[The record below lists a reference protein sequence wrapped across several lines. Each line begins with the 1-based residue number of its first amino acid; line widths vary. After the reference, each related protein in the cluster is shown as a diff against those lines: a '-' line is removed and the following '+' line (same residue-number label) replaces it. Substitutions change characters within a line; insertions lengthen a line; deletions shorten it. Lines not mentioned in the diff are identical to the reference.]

1 MFNISKNYKNIRLNF
16 LHLWR
21 TMETT
26 FDFNEEFG
34 TPKKLLC
41 KNFNK
46 IQISIHPNFSGIYL
60 CYQEAFKS
68 LKADLSIL
76 TSYPEIR
83 VWKDPNRSGYTI
95 ANACQWHLYW
105 SKNTPKNINLL
116 IHAFPQDEDKIEL
129 LKKETSLE
137 FMKFLSS
144 YHHDLDRMN
153 PAKMQSL
160 INTYISSEVI
170 LALNKENS
178 FKPHCTI
185 SLDLLAKMLSYTRNQ
200 LNYRNKVIN
209 LKDRVCLINCN
220 KPVKLFNSF

>member
-1 MFNISKNYKNIRLNF
+1 MGKA
-16 LHLWR
+16 
-21 TMETT
+21 
-26 FDFNEEFG
+26 FDFDEEFG
-34 TPKKLLC
+34 APKKLLC

-46 IQISIHPNFSGIYL
+46 IQISIHPDFSGIYL

-83 VWKDPNRSGYTI
+83 VWKDPNRSSYTI
-95 ANACQWHLYW
+95 VNACQWHLYW

-116 IHAFPQDEDKIEL
+116 IHFFPQDEDKIDL
-129 LKKETSLE
+129 LKKEASLE
-137 FMKFLSS
+137 FMRFLAS
-144 YHHDLDRMN
+144 YHHELDRMN

-160 INTYISSEVI
+160 INAHISYEVI

-178 FKPHCTI
+178 FKPHRTM
-185 SLDLLAKMLSYTRNQ
+185 SLDLLAKLLSYTRNQ

-209 LKDRVCLINCN
+209 RKRQSVLDQLEQTSAI
-220 KPVKLFNSF
+220 VKQLVNNVDFVLTPDQLWKA

>member
-1 MFNISKNYKNIRLNF
+1 
-16 LHLWR
+16 
-21 TMETT
+21 META
-26 FDFNEEFG
+26 FDFNEKFG

-46 IQISIHPNFSGIYL
+46 IQISINPDFSGIYL

-95 ANACQWHLYW
+95 AIACQWHLYW

-116 IHAFPQDEDKIEL
+116 IHFFPQDDEKIEL
-129 LKKETSLE
+129 LKKEASLE
-137 FMKFLSS
+137 FMRFLAS

-160 INTYISSEVI
+160 INAHISSEVI

-178 FKPHCTI
+178 FKPHRTM
-185 SLDLLAKMLSYTRNQ
+185 SLDLLAKLLSFTRNQ

-209 LKDRVCLINCN
+209 RKRQKALDQLQQTSGIVQQLLNNVDFVLTPDQLWKA
-220 KPVKLFNSF
+220 

>member
-1 MFNISKNYKNIRLNF
+1 
-16 LHLWR
+16 
-21 TMETT
+21 METAI
-26 FDFNEEFG
+26 DFNEKFG
-34 TPKKLLC
+34 APKKLLC

-46 IQISIHPNFSGIYL
+46 IQISIHPDFFGIYL

-95 ANACQWHLYW
+95 AIACQWHLYW

-116 IHAFPQDEDKIEL
+116 IHFFPQDDEKIEL
-129 LKKETSLE
+129 LKKEASLE
-137 FMKFLSS
+137 FMKFLSA
-144 YHHDLDRMN
+144 YHHNLDRMN

-160 INTYISSEVI
+160 INAHISPEVI
-170 LALNKENS
+170 LTLNKENS
-178 FKPHCTI
+178 FKPHRTM
-185 SLDLLAKMLSYTRNQ
+185 SLDLLSKRLSFTRNQ

-209 LKDRVCLINCN
+209 RKRQKIFDQLQQTSGIVQQLLNNVDFVLTPDQLWKA
-220 KPVKLFNSF
+220 

>member
-1 MFNISKNYKNIRLNF
+1 
-16 LHLWR
+16 
-21 TMETT
+21 META
-26 FDFNEEFG
+26 FDFNEKFG

-46 IQISIHPNFSGIYL
+46 IQISIHPDFFGIYL
-60 CYQEAFKS
+60 CYQEALKS
-68 LKADLSIL
+68 LKVDLSIL
-76 TSYPEIR
+76 TVTSHTYIR

-105 SKNTPKNINLL
+105 SQNIPKNIELL
-116 IHAFPQDEDKIEL
+116 IHSFPQDEDKIEL
-129 LKKETSLE
+129 LKKEASLE
-137 FMKFLSS
+137 FMRFLAS

-160 INTYISSEVI
+160 INAHISYEVI

-178 FKPHCTI
+178 FKPHRTM
-185 SLDLLAKMLSYTRNQ
+185 SLDLLAKLLSFTRNQ

-209 LKDRVCLINCN
+209 RQRQKIFDQLQQTSGIVQQLLNNVDFVLTPDQLWKA
-220 KPVKLFNSF
+220 

>member
-1 MFNISKNYKNIRLNF
+1 
-16 LHLWR
+16 
-21 TMETT
+21 META
-26 FDFNEEFG
+26 FDFNEKFG
-34 TPKKLLC
+34 APKKLLC

-46 IQISIHPNFSGIYL
+46 IQISIHPDFSGIYL

-76 TSYPEIR
+76 TPYPKIR

-116 IHAFPQDEDKIEL
+116 IHFFPQDDEKIEL
-129 LKKETSLE
+129 LKKEASLE
-137 FMKFLSS
+137 FMRFLAS

-160 INTYISSEVI
+160 INAHISYEVI

-178 FKPHCTI
+178 FKPHRTM
-185 SLDLLAKMLSYTRNQ
+185 SLDLLAKLLSFTRNQ

-209 LKDRVCLINCN
+209 RKRQKIFDQLQQTSGIVQQLLNNVDFVLTPDQLWKA
-220 KPVKLFNSF
+220 

>member
-1 MFNISKNYKNIRLNF
+1 MG
-16 LHLWR
+16 
-21 TMETT
+21 TMETA
-26 FDFNEEFG
+26 FDFNEKFG
-34 TPKKLLC
+34 APKKLLC

-46 IQISIHPNFSGIYL
+46 IQISIHPDFSGIYL

-116 IHAFPQDEDKIEL
+116 VHSFPQDEDKIEL
-129 LKKETSLE
+129 LKKVASSE
-137 FMKFLSS
+137 FIKFLSF
-144 YHHDLDRMN
+144 YHELDRLN
-153 PAKMQSL
+153 PKKMQSL
-160 INTYISSEVI
+160 INAHISSEVI

-178 FKPHCTI
+178 FKPHRTM
-185 SLDLLAKMLSYTRNQ
+185 SLDLLAKLLSFTRNQ

-209 LKDRVCLINCN
+209 RKRQKTFDQLQQTSGIVQQLLNNVDFVLTPDQLWKA
-220 KPVKLFNSF
+220 

>member
-1 MFNISKNYKNIRLNF
+1 MKTAI
-16 LHLWR
+16 
-21 TMETT
+21 
-26 FDFNEEFG
+26 DFNEKFG
-34 TPKKLLC
+34 APKKLLC

-46 IQISIHPNFSGIYL
+46 IQISIHPDFFGIYL

-116 IHAFPQDEDKIEL
+116 VHSFPQDEDKIEL
-129 LKKETSLE
+129 LKKEASLE
-137 FMKFLSS
+137 FMRFLAS

-160 INTYISSEVI
+160 INAHISSEVI

-178 FKPHCTI
+178 FKPHRTM
-185 SLDLLAKMLSYTRNQ
+185 SLDLLSKRLSFKRNQ

-209 LKDRVCLINCN
+209 RQRQKIFDQLQQTSGIVQQLLNNVDFVLTPDQLWKA
-220 KPVKLFNSF
+220 